1 MVSPRVKKSGK
12 HYTELIVYENCAN
25 QFYLTGLSG
34 SQEQHKTQL
43 SQHFNSKTSYS
54 YFNELPSHLQNIYEE
69 NKTKNPIRNK

>member
-34 SQEQHKTQL
+34 SQEQHKTL
-43 SQHFNSKTSYS
+43 EETTENTT
-54 YFNELPSHLQNIYEE
+54 LP
-69 NKTKNPIRNK
+69 TF